1 MSAKKLGKI
10 ENQPGITTFVGKN
23 TDRNRKTL
31 SENTGTKKSSK
42 RTPLEPHKRGTKEGV
57 KANSTKTTVSKK
69 HAKPENNSPDEECKQ
84 PSKKKTSNMSNP
96 SQLNINNEENNGIV
110 LNPEF
115 QELKR
120 QLFAGF
126 EVLIE
131 PLKKDIQDLKTERE
145 ATSEILNVET
155 VARKFERSDEKHK
168 QLEER
173 LSLIEDQ
180 LLERNLLFHGINE
193 SEFEDKDDVKVQ
205 VIKAIAKTMPGQDE
219 EEKKKNAGK
228 TSIEYVE
235 RIGRY
240 NPLHSRAVKV
250 KFTDK
255 SDVDTL
261 LKNKRNLPKGVYLN
275 REYSKATEKE
285 QRYLRPLLKAA
296 RRLEK
301 YKKKSRMEGPHLVLD
316 GKHYYRGNLHTLPA
330 ELDPFDVTSKSDN
343 NTVAFF
349 GELNPLSNFHEA
361 RFYCEGEEFHCS
373 EQFIQW
379 KKATY
384 FKDRI
389 TERRI
394 LNCSNALTCKETAR
408 DIKGF
413 NKDEWDS
420 NAEELCYEG
429 IKQKFKQNPHL
440 KDVLLDTGNKTLV
453 ESCLDNVWGTGKTLS
468 DPDCLTSS
476 EWIDGVGILGK
487 ILMKVRDTTLDV
499 TMDNDEDDEED
510 RPPVSNNEEP

>member
-1 MSAKKLGKI
+1 MKA
-10 ENQPGITTFVGKN
+10 T
-23 TDRNRKTL
+23 
-31 SENTGTKKSSK
+31 SSK
-42 RTPLEPHKRGTKEGV
+42 
-57 KANSTKTTVSKK
+57 TTGSKK
-69 HAKPENNSPDEECKQ
+69 HAKPENNSPDEECNQ
-84 PSKKKTSNMSNP
+84 PSKKKSSTMSNP
-96 SQLNINNEENNGIV
+96 SQNKNNNVENKGIV

-126 EVLIE
+126 EELIE
-131 PLKKDIQDLKTERE
+131 PLKKDIQDLKSERE

-155 VARKFERSDEKHK
+155 VARKFKKSDEKHK

-193 SEFEDKDDVKVQ
+193 SEFDDKDDVKVQ
-205 VIKAIAKTMPGQDE
+205 VIKAIAKTMPGKDE

-240 NPLHSRAVKV
+240 NPLRSRPVKV
-250 KFTDK
+250 KFSDK
-255 SDVDTL
+255 TDVDTL
-261 LKNKRNLPKGVYLN
+261 LKNKRSLPKGVYLN

-296 RRLEK
+296 RRLDK

-330 ELDPFDVTSKSDN
+330 ELDPFDMTSKSDN
-343 NTVAFF
+343 TTITFF
-349 GELNPLSNFHEA
+349 GELNPFSNFHEA
-361 RFYCEGEEFHCS
+361 KFYCEGEEFHCS
-373 EQFIQW
+373 EQYIQW

-384 FKDRI
+384 FRDRI
-389 TERRI
+389 TEHRI
-394 LNCSNALTCKETAR
+394 LNCIDALSCKETAR

-413 NKDEWDS
+413 NKEEWDS
-420 NAEELCYEG
+420 KAEELCYEG
-429 IKQKFKQNPHL
+429 IKQKFEQNPHL
-440 KDVLLDTGNKTLV
+440 KEVLVDTGNKTLV
-453 ESCLDNVWGTGKTLS
+453 ESCLDTVWGTGKTLS
-468 DPDCLTSS
+468 DADCLTPSQ
-476 EWIDGVGILGK
+476 WIGGVGILGQ
-487 ILMKVRDTTLDV
+487 ILMKVRDSSHDT
-499 TMDNDEDDEED
+499 TMDSCEDEED
-510 RPPVSNNEEP
+510 DRQSVANEDET